1 MPIIYFIA
9 YIYKVLKT
17 AYHPITLTVLLE
29 AENGI
34 RNECNTHIYS
44 DLHLCGCPLTMHC
57 RL

>member
-17 AYHPITLTVLLE
+17 AYHPITLTVLRK
-29 AENGI
+29 AKNGI
-34 RNECNTHIYS
+34 RNKRNIHIYS
-44 DLHLCGCPLTMHC
+44 DLHLCGCPLTEHC

>member
-17 AYHPITLTVLLE
+17 AYHPITLTVLLNT
-29 AENGI
+29 ENGI
-34 RNECNTHIYS
+34 RNKRNMHIYS
-44 DLHLCGCPLTMHC
+44 DLHLCSYPLTEHC

>member
-17 AYHPITLTVLLE
+17 AYHPITLTVLWV
-29 AENGI
+29 AENGM

-44 DLHLCGCPLTMHC
+44 NLHLCGYPLTEHC

>member
-17 AYHPITLTVLLE
+17 AYHPITLTVLRK

-44 DLHLCGCPLTMHC
+44 DL
-57 RL
+57 

>member
-1 MPIIYFIA
+1 MPIIYFIV

-17 AYHPITLTVLLE
+17 AYHPITLTVLLKV
-29 AENGI
+29 ENGI

-44 DLHLCGCPLTMHC
+44 DLHLCGYPLTEHC

>member
-17 AYHPITLTVLLE
+17 AYHPITLTVLRK
-29 AENGI
+29 AKNGI
-34 RNECNTHIYS
+34 MNGRNTHIYS
-44 DLHLCGCPLTMHC
+44 DLHLCDYPLTEHC